1 MNSLFV
7 GLITHKNSKY
17 LNAYGEHLQFSALI
31 LLLKPNKTKISMD
44 NVVKAFGFKA
54 SRCNILFD
62 TLYLTSIFFTIQ
74 AKLLQQ
80 SLFKNLNIVLY
91 NIFLQII
98 YISQISLKIIFSLFS
113 VKANH
118 ELCLHVSRQ
127 INITNAHKTLLKD
140 SLKSDSKFS
149 LILEDDFYL
158 NNDLNL
164 VEIMSNLFDY
174 LNQFSETLLIDL
186 SESFSIKE
194 LGLEFVVTKSYSLP
208 VNTQLKIFS
217 FKQSVSN
224 TVCATLYRNSCI
236 PELLLALDDLDKFPS
251 IPIDHKIN
259 IALHKLTKNSKVLND
274 AYAILEPGI
283 FIQQSLKGDLP

>member
-1 MNSLFV
+1 MKSLFV

-31 LLLKPNKTKISMD
+31 LLLKPNKAKISMD
-44 NVVKAFGFKA
+44 DVVKAFGFKA

-62 TLYLTSIFFTIQ
+62 TLYLSSIFFTIQ

-80 SLFKNLNIVLY
+80 SSFKNLNIVLY

-113 VKANH
+113 VKANY

-236 PELLLALDDLDKFPS
+236 PALLLALDDLDKFPS

-283 FIQQSLKGDLP
+283 FIQQSLKGELP